1 MDSDSTG
8 TVHIVGDWNDM
19 SIEPEILEFAMP
31 TNWPTVTVGHLHP
44 SSSAISLAAGPAM
57 ASISPSQVMDET
69 SPIQKQME
77 RLLQSREPPKT
88 FCPSEVARA
97 LSTSELQELQCA
109 SWREA
114 MDSVRELAWSLR
126 DAGRVEVLQKGTV
139 LDVNLDLK
147 DVKGPIR
154 LRRKS

>member
-1 MDSDSTG
+1 
-8 TVHIVGDWNDM
+8 
-19 SIEPEILEFAMP
+19 
-31 TNWPTVTVGHLHP
+31 
-44 SSSAISLAAGPAM
+44 
-57 ASISPSQVMDET
+57 MDET
-69 SPIQKQME
+69 SPIQKHME

-114 MDSVRELAWSLR
+114 MDPVRELAWSLR
-126 DAGRVEVLQKGTV
+126 NAGRVEVLQKGTV
-139 LDVNLDLK
+139 LDANLDPK

-154 LRRKS
+154 LRKKS